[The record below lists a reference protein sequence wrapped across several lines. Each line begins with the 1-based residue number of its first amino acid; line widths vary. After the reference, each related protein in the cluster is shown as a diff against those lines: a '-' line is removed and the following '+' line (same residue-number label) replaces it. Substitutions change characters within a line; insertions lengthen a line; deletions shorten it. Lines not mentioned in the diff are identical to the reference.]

1 MAAAVP
7 GLTGTG
13 LAVRMGAKA
22 AKTSIK
28 VNTVSKVVKASVH
41 GNSKASTQA
50 QHAYDIINKKT
61 NKVIKTGINGG
72 QIKNGKSVRA
82 ETQVKKWNKESGD
95 GTYKSEIT
103 HHEPAGE
110 GSRARIL
117 DYEKERANVLREE
130 LKAENKH
137 KRP

>member
-1 MAAAVP
+1 MSPSLGRVGVEFPFRRRVGVGSSCTLCPKMIRFIRINSTFA
-7 GLTGTG
+7 
-13 LAVRMGAKA
+13 
-22 AKTSIK
+22 
-28 VNTVSKVVKASVH
+28 VH
-41 GNSKASTQA
+41 GNSKASTKA
-50 QHAYDIINKKT
+50 QHAYDIINTKT
-61 NKVIKTGINGG
+61 NKVIKTGISGG

-110 GSRARIL
+110 GSRTRIL

-130 LKAENKH
+130 LKA
-137 KRP
+137 

>member
-1 MAAAVP
+1 MQF
-7 GLTGTG
+7 LTIHDR
-13 LAVRMGAKA
+13 LL
-22 AKTSIK
+22 S
-28 VNTVSKVVKASVH
+28 
-41 GNSKASTQA
+41 
-50 QHAYDIINKKT
+50 
-61 NKVIKTGINGG
+61 KTGISGG

-110 GSRARIL
+110 GSRTRIL
-117 DYEKERANVLREE
+117 DYEKERANKYRDQLDPE
-130 LKAENKH
+130 KH